1 MDALKKSSKGACGF
15 EVYSEKKKK
24 WCSLENAMCSRKNP
38 RIWIAIKCKYIYA
51 QALPSSA
58 FESFE

>member
-15 EVYSEKKKK
+15 EVYSEKKKWDWK
-24 WCSLENAMCSRKNP
+24 MPCVQERT
-38 RIWIAIKCKYIYA
+38 
-51 QALPSSA
+51 QSSA